1 MNAPPPAPSVPA
13 DLPGLLR
20 DSRHWELLRQ
30 RHARETLRSVFR
42 VNGHYLVKKFE
53 IPLETHRFH
62 RPWLAEAACLRR
74 LDGSGAPR
82 SFGWFEETAE
92 DHRTVWLVKEFIAG
106 EPVDAFTPA
115 DLPAAARLLARVH
128 SAGILTD
135 DASAGNFLRTLD
147 GSLVFL
153 DFGRARLR
161 RRSRPC
167 SSWTI
172 GWELAKLRREGFHWN
187 NALWRAFLPLYFD
200 ALRAAPLR
208 RVAIRAAADL
218 STALRM
224 TRKTLQGKPARS

>member
-53 IPLETHRFH
+53 IPLETRRFR

-161 RRSRPC
+161 RRSRRC

-224 TRKTLQGKPARS
+224 TRKTLQGKSPRS

>member
-53 IPLETHRFH
+53 IPLETRRFR

-128 SAGILTD
+128 CAGILTD

-187 NALWRAFLPLYFD
+187 NELWRAFLPLYFD
-200 ALRAAPLR
+200 ALRAGPLR
-208 RVAIRAAADL
+208 RAAIRAAADL
-218 STALRM
+218 FTALRM
-224 TRKTLQGKPARS
+224 TRKTLQGKSPRS

>member
-62 RPWLAEAACLRR
+62 RPGLAEDACLRR
-74 LDGSGAPR
+74 LDGNGAPR
-82 SFGWFEETAE
+82 SFGWFEETTD

-187 NALWRAFLPLYFD
+187 NELWRAFLPLYFD
-200 ALRAAPLR
+200 ALRAGPLR
-208 RVAIRAAADL
+208 RAAIRAAADL
-218 STALRM
+218 FTALRM
-224 TRKTLQGKPARS
+224 TRKTLQGKSPRS